1 MTVRNRQEGIMAG
14 VGESGTVA
22 ARPPVSKLVDEI
34 FEKVQASQGW
44 GFFSD
49 GEGYGL
55 THQQYFEHVRTRL
68 RHNVEAVKIIKAFLR
83 KYGEL

>member
-1 MTVRNRQEGIMAG
+1 MVD
-14 VGESGTVA
+14 VGESGTRK
-22 ARPPVSKLVDEI
+22 ARPPVSALVDEL
-34 FEKVQASQGW
+34 FRKVEPEQGH

-55 THQQYFEHVRTRL
+55 THQQYFDHVRTRL
-68 RHNVEAVKIIKAFLR
+68 SHNEKAVKIIKRFLR